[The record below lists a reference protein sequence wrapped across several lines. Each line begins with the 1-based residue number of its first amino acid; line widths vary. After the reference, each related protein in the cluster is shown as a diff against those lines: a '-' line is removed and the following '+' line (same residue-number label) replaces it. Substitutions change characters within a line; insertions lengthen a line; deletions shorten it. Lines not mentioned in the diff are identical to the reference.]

1 MGNVLGEAVAGGR
14 ERLSSKGGLGDMPDE
29 EDASRGQCSWRE
41 GEMGNVSGEVD
52 AAGLPA
58 WRGRRVGL
66 PLLEQAG
73 MIERLEGVGGGR
85 VWQATAD
92 GYLACGLDSAA
103 LRRAIWD
110 ESQRRARRDRPIV
123 ARVGRGQRGFGGEWR
138 GACSW
143 YPRGVLV
150 Q

>member
-1 MGNVLGEAVAGGR
+1 MGNVLGEAVAGGS
-14 ERLSSKGGLGDMPDE
+14 EWLSSKGGLGDMPDE

-73 MIERLEGVGGGR
+73 MIERLEGVGGGLNM
-85 VWQATAD
+85 V
-92 GYLACGLDSAA
+92 GYC
-103 LRRAIWD
+103 
-110 ESQRRARRDRPIV
+110 
-123 ARVGRGQRGFGGEWR
+123 
-138 GACSW
+138 
-143 YPRGVLV
+143 
-150 Q
+150 